1 MFDRIAGRYDLMNTV
16 MSAGLHHRWR
26 ARAVELARVGLGG
39 RALDVC
45 CGTGDLALALSEAV
59 GPTGEVVGLDF
70 SEPMLEHAR
79 AKTAARGFDIEY
91 VQGNALELPFEDASF
106 DAVVT
111 TQVYEYVSDVPK
123 ALREARRVLRP
134 GARLLV
140 LDTDWDSVVWHSSD
154 PARMARILDVWNRH
168 LADPYLPRR
177 LPGMLRATGFRL
189 DRSAVIPLF
198 NQGWNVD
205 SFSAFIVDTV
215 ASFAIRTGIS
225 EREVSAWAD
234 DLRGLGEDAFFSL
247 NRYVFLATARQA

>member
-1 MFDRIAGRYDLMNTV
+1 MLDFGDAVARHVERTYRTPDVVAQRAEVRALLAAKPGERILDLG
-16 MSAGLHHRWR
+16 SGPGLLST
-26 ARAVELARVGLGG
+26 ELAAEVGPDGAIVGL
-39 RALDVC
+39 DPSESM
-45 CGTGDLALALSEAV
+45 LALARSRERAPGAGSLEFV
-59 GPTGEVVGLDF
+59 TGDAF
-70 SEPMLEHAR
+70 
-79 AKTAARGFDIEY
+79 K
-91 VQGNALELPFEDASF
+91 LPFEDASF

-123 ALREARRVLRP
+123 ALREARRVLRQ

-198 NQGWNVD
+198 NQGWDVD

-215 ASFAIRTGIS
+215 ASFVIRTGIS

-234 DLRGLGEDAFFSL
+234 DLRRLGDDAFFSL
-247 NRYVFLATARQA
+247 NRYVFLASAT

>member
-1 MFDRIAGRYDLMNTV
+1 MLDFGDAVARQVERTYRTPDVVAQRAEVRALLAAQQGERILDLGSGPGLL
-16 MSAGLHHRWR
+16 SAEL
-26 ARAVELARVGLGG
+26 AVEVGADG
-39 RALDVC
+39 A
-45 CGTGDLALALSEAV
+45 
-59 GPTGEVVGLDF
+59 VVGLDP
-70 SEPMLEHAR
+70 SESMLALAR
-79 AKTAARGFDIEY
+79 ARERVPGAGS
-91 VQGNALELPFEDASF
+91 LEFVTGDAFKLPFEDASF

-198 NQGWNVD
+198 NQGWDVD

-215 ASFAIRTGIS
+215 ASFVIRTGIS

-247 NRYVFLATARQA
+247 NRYVFLATAA